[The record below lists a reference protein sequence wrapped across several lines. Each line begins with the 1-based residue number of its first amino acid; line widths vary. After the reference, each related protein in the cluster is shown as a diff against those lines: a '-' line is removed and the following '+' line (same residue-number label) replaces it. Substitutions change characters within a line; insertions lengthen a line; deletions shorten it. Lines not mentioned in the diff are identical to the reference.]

1 MVTDELRIELTAD
14 TGNAVRNIT
23 DTANALNGL
32 GDQAKTA
39 DTDMSQLVRAM
50 TDAAAN
56 MVSISQNISQSVSGL
71 SGFQNGSDEV
81 QSSITGLNM
90 RFDTLNASVQQSYL
104 AFDAAAASVSNL
116 AASSETSA
124 AALDG
129 IVNATDG
136 FAGRMG
142 ELQTNTQATSD
153 EMSGLRREF
162 SEALTTLH
170 GFSDNM
176 GNAGKDA
183 EDAAQKIR
191 ELSEQ
196 VRKLPSQQ
204 PLALAAGFKT
214 LKGVVATL
222 GIGKLIKDS
231 NDAYN
236 VQMQNELKLTAHM
249 KQRMNATDDQ
259 VSAIKR
265 LASEQQKIG
274 VIGDEIQLAGAQ
286 QLTTYARQAS
296 TLQTLLPAMNN
307 LIAQNAGYEA
317 SVSDATSAADM
328 LGRALNGQ
336 YTSLK
341 RMGVTFSEAQE
352 NVLKYGTEEQKAA
365 VLADAI
371 NSKVGN
377 MNELLAQTPTG
388 KLKQL
393 QNDFGDLQEQFGATF
408 QPLISA
414 LVPVA
419 RSALETLAT
428 PIMNISRGIATIGSA
443 IASVDSPAVRG
454 IALAAA
460 GLAVMNKLK
469 LAIGGTSAGLLLLGV
484 ALSGII
490 GGMQEQQDDIGN
502 IVSDAYNAAA
512 NGAENAKD
520 ATADYNDELANT
532 QKAVN
537 RLAGFDTITKL
548 SGGSSGVLVSAL
560 LGENGLGMLDE
571 AINKANEFNDIT
583 NSITTPDISFDNIKN
598 EMSEVGELFKKAF
611 SLDPDEQIEGLRGLD
626 QKLETYL
633 GELYTKT
640 FRPIGESLG
649 AGLYHGVQAA
659 SKIAEGDTTGAY
671 KEIVISQSKI
681 AQLNPFLTDEQREAA
696 NRLEADIVNG
706 SSQTAYDLD
715 KALIQPQQEALQ
727 TTVDIMN
734 GVRDKQIDI
743 LQSVLGEGFDVSWM
757 HDINNA
763 IDNTYAAV
771 GSWIYDVQTSGYRT
785 EALNAS
791 RYSTVD
797 FNYAIIDA
805 LRNGLMPTEAVE
817 AAKSDYLTNADM
829 QEWFDKYVSVD
840 MATVSQWREN
850 LLASG
855 QISSSTADY
864 RGVPTTPTGIPSNVP
879 TENVTHITVYVDGV
893 ERDARVDNAKKE

>member
-1 MVTDELRIELTAD
+1 MVTDELRIEFTAD

-104 AFDAAAASVSNL
+104 AFDAAAASVNNL

-124 AALDG
+124 AALDS

-307 LIAQNAGYEA
+307 LIAQNSGYEA

-490 GGMQEQQDDIGN
+490 GGMQEQQDGIGN
-502 IVSDAYNAAA
+502 IVSNAYNAAA

-548 SGGSSGVLVSAL
+548 SGSGSSNGALVSAL
-560 LGENGLGMLDE
+560 LGENGLDDLAAAVTTADELNSAVDSMKAPELSFSEIWHNADVELGRTLDTAEFFTRNLAYVFTHWGDDE
-571 AINKANEFNDIT
+571 AVYGPLNSMTNKIEDIL
-583 NSITTPDISFDNIKN
+583 NG
-598 EMSEVGELFKKAF
+598 V
-611 SLDPDEQIEGLRGLD
+611 GLD
-626 QKLETYL
+626 GTGFVNYWKGVGDDIYNAM
-633 GELYTKT
+633 
-640 FRPIGESLG
+640 
-649 AGLYHGVQAA
+649 AGKD
-659 SKIAEGDTTGAY
+659 SKIYDAL
-671 KEIVISQSKI
+671 K
-681 AQLNPFLTDEQREAA
+681 
-696 NRLEADIVNG
+696 
-706 SSQTAYDLD
+706 DLD
-715 KALIQPQQEALQ
+715 KAFKDHGLTWKFGMIDVGQSLADSLYVMTHAEEIVQSGNADEWVQRLI
-727 TTVDIMN
+727 N
-734 GVRDKQIDI
+734 GMQGTWAGAAADFWYNNAGVKEK
-743 LQSVLGEGFDVSWM
+743 LQSM
-757 HDINNA
+757 IKA
-763 IDNTYAAV
+763 
-771 GSWIYDVQTSGYRT
+771 
-785 EALNAS
+785 
-791 RYSTVD
+791 
-797 FNYAIIDA
+797 
-805 LRNGLMPTEAVE
+805 
-817 AAKSDYLTNADM
+817 SDYSARDITLDI
-829 QEWFDKYVSVD
+829 QEGLRAGMTSEQAQAYARSNMYYAFDSEELAQKWFDDFVAPSDRQWLTDVNSVEV
-840 MATVSQWREN
+840 MRQQIIS
-850 LLASG
+850 SG
-855 QISSSTADY
+855 EISSSAADY